1 QASQAGVSDS
11 AELYNNFLATQS
23 GKFGPFV
30 PAMDFLQ
37 FFDIFGSFYFRGL
50 LGLLIVSIA
59 GSTVSR
65 WPALSH
71 ASFRPRVKLGTRAFD
86 GNPEARHIESELA
99 PEEAAARLQSSF
111 AGRRYRVA
119 RADADGATYL
129 YADRNRY
136 APLGTF
142 LSHTGLILLFAGGLV
157 RSFFGFHTD
166 GFAIPDGST
175 RPLGFG
181 PAITVQNQGFV
192 EIDDPRT
199 GMPLDFYSDLVL
211 YDNGVEKARQRIRVN
226 EPLSYA
232 GIDFHQAYFGQAAV
246 VRVVDVNGQ
255 ELYNDGV
262 PLAFKN
268 EVRYGPRAFG
278 FMRLL
283 GGRLLIDIVGGVP
296 NDPDIS
302 PGEVVALFY
311 QSGNGEPF
319 ATRKLRLGQTES
331 VGGLQLTFQRER

>member
-1 QASQAGVSDS
+1 
-11 AELYNNFLATQS
+11 
-23 GKFGPFV
+23 
-30 PAMDFLQ
+30 
-37 FFDIFGSFYFRGL
+37 
-50 LGLLIVSIA
+50 
-59 GSTVSR
+59 
-65 WPALSH
+65 
-71 ASFRPRVKLGTRAFD
+71 
-86 GNPEARHIESELA
+86 
-99 PEEAAARLQSSF
+99 
-111 AGRRYRVA
+111 
-119 RADADGATYL
+119 
-129 YADRNRY
+129 
-136 APLGTF
+136 
-142 LSHTGLILLFAGGLV
+142 
-157 RSFFGFHTD
+157 
-166 GFAIPDGST
+166 
-175 RPLGFG
+175 
-181 PAITVQNQGFV
+181 VQNQGFV

-331 VGGLQLTFQRER
+331 VGGLQLTFQRERMFTGIQVEKNPGVPIIMLAAVLMIGGWAAVFYFPHRRLWALVRPTARGGSRVSLITLGKRHGGQRFFDEAWERAGAGLALRAAAPPGVTSRT